1 MAGVPAHRAPYHP
14 SPAPSKPLIQPRV
27 QGRNPARFNGG
38 YGVPRGFKGGSKP
51 SAPCGR
57 LSEAEHPKRKE
68 ATLLRPLSAVNRNL
82 PGNSHSRASAPC
94 DFRFPPCFFPHSGR
108 MAPIPL
114 IPRPSGARACIARR
128 LCNRSPVLPPQRPPS
143 SREGD
148 RPQAVEGVPLPHSVE
163 KVSSLHLTGFT
174 RRSKPPV
181 LPPIAYRGFAITP
194 ITLRTPSQRYLLI
207 PPAPVLPPQRPP
219 SSREGDRPQAVEG
232 VLPHSVESV
241 YALNPHSTL
250 TAYSGCNS
258 FAPKPSIFQP
268 TVEIWSSGS
277 AVPAL
282 PAGLTITR
290 GFAPLRL
297 VTP

>member
-1 MAGVPAHRAPYHP
+1 MEGVPAHRAPYPP
-14 SPAPSKPLIQPRV
+14 SPVPSKPLIQPRV
-27 QGRNPARFNGG
+27 QGCNPARFNGG

-57 LSEAEHPKRKE
+57 LSEAEHPKRKG

-128 LCNRSPVLPPQRPPS
+128 LCNRSPI
-143 SREGD
+143 
-148 RPQAVEGVPLPHSVE
+148 PLPKDLPLRGRGTARRRWKEFLAHTRLKKFLPST
-163 KVSSLHLTGFT
+163 SPGSPAGQNLRFCRRLHIGAL
-174 RRSKPPV
+174 RSPLSP
-181 LPPIAYRGFAITP
+181 FARPLNDTCSFP
-194 ITLRTPSQRYLLI
+194 QP
-207 PPAPVLPPQRPP
+207 PVLPPQRPP

-232 VLPHSVESV
+232 V
-241 YALNPHSTL
+241 YALNPHSIL